1 MTFSVV
7 TVLPSVFVLDALR
20 EGKMNRI
27 AQNIGSNLTKTLVVT
42 ALILVCAIPLCAQDS
57 APDNQPDDDDDS
69 NRTVLVS
76 LVDRKLAVIEDGVV
90 IATFQV
96 AVGADVTPSPTGE
109 FKVVSRVQ
117 NPTYYHPGNV
127 IPAGKNNPVGTRW
140 LGLSQK
146 GYGIHGTNAPGSIG
160 HAASHGCIRLR
171 NSDVEKLF
179 TMVQVGDTVKI
190 RGERDEEVAQIFGA
204 VDDKLLAEASQA
216 HLAEGQ

>member
-1 MTFSVV
+1 
-7 TVLPSVFVLDALR
+7 
-20 EGKMNRI
+20 MNRI
-27 AQNIGSNLTKTLVVT
+27 AQNIGNNAKRTLVVT
-42 ALILVCAIPLCAQDS
+42 VLILACAIPLCAQDS
-57 APDNQPDDDDDS
+57 EPDDEDDS

-76 LVDRKLAVIEDGVV
+76 LVDRKLAVIEDGIV

-109 FKVVSRVQ
+109 FRVVSRVE
-117 NPTYYHPGNV
+117 NPTYYHPGSV

-179 TMVQVGDTVKI
+179 TMVQVGDTVEI
-190 RGERDEEVAQIFGA
+190 RDERDEQVAQVFGTL
-204 VDDKLLAEASQA
+204 DDKLLADASQTR
-216 HLAEGQ
+216 LAEGQ

>member
-1 MTFSVV
+1 
-7 TVLPSVFVLDALR
+7 
-20 EGKMNRI
+20 MNRI
-27 AQNIGSNLTKTLVVT
+27 AQNIGNDAKRTLVVT
-42 ALILVCAIPLCAQDS
+42 VLILACAIPLCAQDS
-57 APDNQPDDDDDS
+57 EPDDEDDS

-90 IATFQV
+90 VATFQV

-109 FKVVSRVQ
+109 FKVVNRVE
-117 NPTYYHPGNV
+117 NPTYYRPGNV

-179 TMVQVGDTVKI
+179 TMVQVGDTVEI
-190 RGERDEEVAQIFGA
+190 RGERDEQVAQVFGTL
-204 VDDKLLAEASQA
+204 DDKLLADASQA
-216 HLAEGQ
+216 RLAEGQ

>member
-1 MTFSVV
+1 
-7 TVLPSVFVLDALR
+7 
-20 EGKMNRI
+20 MNRV
-27 AQNIGSNLTKTLVVT
+27 AQKVANKTTKTLVVT
-42 ALILVCAIPLCAQDS
+42 VLILACAIPLCAQDS
-57 APDNQPDDDDDS
+57 EPDDEDDS

-96 AVGADVTPSPTGE
+96 AVGADVTPSQTGE
-109 FKVVSRVQ
+109 FKVVSRVE

-190 RGERDEEVAQIFGA
+190 RGERDEEVAQIFGTL
-204 VDDKLLAEASQA
+204 DDKLLAEASQA

>member
-1 MTFSVV
+1 
-7 TVLPSVFVLDALR
+7 
-20 EGKMNRI
+20 MNRA
-27 AQNIGSNLTKTLVVT
+27 AQNFGDNATKTLIVNL
-42 ALILVCAIPLCAQDS
+42 LIFACAIPLCAQDS
-57 APDNQPDDDDDS
+57 DPDDEDDS

-90 IATFQV
+90 VATFQV

-109 FKVVSRVQ
+109 FKVVSRVE
-117 NPTYYHPGNV
+117 NPTYYHPGTV

-179 TMVQVGDTVKI
+179 TMVQVGDTVQI

-204 VDDKLLAEASQA
+204 LDDKLLALSAQT
-216 HLAEGQ
+216 HMAEGQ

>member
-1 MTFSVV
+1 MGLRLA
-7 TVLPSVFVLDALR
+7 TVLPSVCVLDALT
-20 EGKMNRI
+20 EGKMNRA
-27 AQNIGSNLTKTLVVT
+27 AQNFGDNATKTLIVT
-42 ALILVCAIPLCAQDS
+42 VLILACAIPLCAQDS
-57 APDNQPDDDDDS
+57 EPDDEDDS

-109 FKVVSRVQ
+109 FKVVSRVE
-117 NPTYYHPGNV
+117 NPTYYHPGTV
-127 IPAGKNNPVGTRW
+127 IPAGKDNPVGTRW

-160 HAASHGCIRLR
+160 RAASHGCIRLR

-190 RGERDEEVAQIFGA
+190 RGERDEEVAEIFGA
-204 VDDKLLAEASQA
+204 LDDKLLSVSAQT
-216 HLAEGQ
+216 HMAEGQ

>member
-1 MTFSVV
+1 M
-7 TVLPSVFVLDALR
+7 D
-20 EGKMNRI
+20 RI

-42 ALILVCAIPLCAQDS
+42 VLILACVIPLCAQDS

-204 VDDKLLAEASQA
+204 LDDKLLAEASQA

>member
-1 MTFSVV
+1 
-7 TVLPSVFVLDALR
+7 
-20 EGKMNRI
+20 MNRI
-27 AQNIGSNLTKTLVVT
+27 AQNIENNATKTLIVT
-42 ALILVCAIPLCAQDS
+42 VLILACAIPLCAQDS
-57 APDNQPDDDDDS
+57 EPDDEDDG

-109 FKVVSRVQ
+109 FKVVSRVE
-117 NPTYYHPGNV
+117 NPTYYHPGTV
-127 IPAGKNNPVGTRW
+127 IPAGRNNPVGTRW

-160 HAASHGCIRLR
+160 RAASHGCIRLR
-171 NSDVEKLF
+171 NADVEKLF

-190 RGERDEEVAQIFGA
+190 RGERDEEVAEIFGA
-204 VDDKLLAEASQA
+204 LDDRLLAVSAQT
-216 HLAEGQ
+216 HMAEGQ

>member
-1 MTFSVV
+1 
-7 TVLPSVFVLDALR
+7 
-20 EGKMNRI
+20 MNLI
-27 AQNIGSNLTKTLVVT
+27 AQKIGNSATKTLVVA
-42 ALILVCAIPLCAQDS
+42 ALVLACAIPLCGQDS
-57 APDNQPDDDDDS
+57 EQDEDDDS

-96 AVGADVTPSPTGE
+96 AVGADVSPSPTGE
-109 FKVVSRVQ
+109 FKVISRVE

-146 GYGIHGTNAPGSIG
+146 GHGIHGTNAPGSIG

-171 NSDVEKLF
+171 NSDIEKLF
-179 TMVQVGDTVKI
+179 TMVRVGDTVKI
-190 RGERDEEVAQIFGA
+190 RGERDEEVAQIFGTL
-204 VDDKLLAEASQA
+204 DDKLLAEASQA